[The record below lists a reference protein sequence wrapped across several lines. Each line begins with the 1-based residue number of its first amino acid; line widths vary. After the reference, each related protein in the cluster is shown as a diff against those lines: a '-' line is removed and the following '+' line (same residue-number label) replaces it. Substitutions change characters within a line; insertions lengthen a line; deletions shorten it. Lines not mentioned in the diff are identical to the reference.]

1 VNITRENPQGTN
13 RRRKGIKLYHM
24 GSKISDYVV
33 TNSKTNRSIVLVIE
47 K

>member
-1 VNITRENPQGTN
+1 
-13 RRRKGIKLYHM
+13 M

-33 TNSKTNRSIVLVIE
+33 TNSKTNRSIVLLIE